1 MAILSGFLTLL
12 LFQLA
17 GTELEHWLHV
27 PVPGPVIGMVLLAG
41 WMLLRGAGKH
51 EDVETTSD
59 GLLGWLPLLFVP
71 AGVGVVTE
79 LGLLRTAWLP
89 VSVGLV
95 GSTLLTLVVTVGVMQ
110 WFARRTRNRR
120 QA

>member
-1 MAILSGFLTLL
+1 MAILRGFLTLL
-12 LFQLA
+12 VFQLV
-17 GTELEHWLHV
+17 GTELEHWLRV

-41 WMLLRGAGKH
+41 WMLARGAGKH
-51 EDVETTSD
+51 TDVETTAD

-79 LGLLRTAWLP
+79 LGLLRASWLP

-95 GSTLLTLVVTVGVMQ
+95 GSTLLTLGVTAGVME
-110 WFARRTRNRR
+110 WFARRRR